1 MANESLY
8 DYLYVVEWDGSVHR
22 PPYTVTH
29 KIKLNSGVNRE
40 DFEKFMADDGFAQ
53 VAAVKTRIGGVAAQY
68 LFTEASGSPARL
80 EELDVDLSSF
90 ATRTSVT
97 KFRCVSSWK
106 RT

>member
-1 MANESLY
+1 MADESLY
-8 DYLYVVEWDGSVHR
+8 DYLYVVEWDDSVHR

-53 VAAVKTRIGGVAAQY
+53 VAAVKTRIGEVAAQY
-68 LFTEASGSPARL
+68 LLTEASGPPTRP
-80 EELDVDLSSF
+80 EDLDLDLSSF

-97 KFRCVSSWK
+97 KFRCVSSWR